1 MENIFKNNLRFIRKK
16 IGLTQDEF
24 AKPLNIKGTSISAM
38 ELGKSNPSNAVLEL
52 IEIKYRINR
61 IWLKTGEGKM
71 NMEPEPKK
79 EIQVNEETPLYKVG
93 ILDDD
98 PETAGLLSMTR
109 EILKSGTEY
118 SVSLAAN
125 VRSFHN
131 AIKTEK
137 RLNKMEEK
145 ILKMDDKFKQAD
157 RIRNEDSEVEKSTI
171 LKKRAM

>member
-1 MENIFKNNLRFIRKK
+1 M
-16 IGLTQDEF
+16 
-24 AKPLNIKGTSISAM
+24 IKR
-38 ELGKSNPSNAVLEL
+38 LE
-52 IEIKYRINR
+52 I
-61 IWLKTGEGKM
+61 
-71 NMEPEPKK
+71 EPKMQVDD
-79 EIQVNEETPLYKVG
+79 EIPLYNKVKN
-93 ILDDD
+93 LEDD

-171 LKKRAM
+171 LKKRVM